1 MKEQAIKEFVF
12 LTIVI
17 VTFFSLIIFVLNE
30 LKPEPK
36 DESYWHIS
44 NPQIF
49 NE

>member
-1 MKEQAIKEFVF
+1 MKEQTIKEFVF
-12 LTIVI
+12 LSVVI
-17 VTFFSLIIFVLNE
+17 VTLFSLIIFVLNE

-36 DESYWHIS
+36 VNDYSHIS